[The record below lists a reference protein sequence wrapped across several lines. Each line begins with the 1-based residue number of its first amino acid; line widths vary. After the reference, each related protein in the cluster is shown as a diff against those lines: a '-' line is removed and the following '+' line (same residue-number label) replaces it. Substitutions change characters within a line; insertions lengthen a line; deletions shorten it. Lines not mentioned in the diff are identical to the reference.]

1 MLALQYDGYGGADV
15 LHVAQAPEPHAGPGQ
30 VRVKVRAV
38 SVNPFDWKLRAGF
51 MDGMVPLTF
60 PAITGTDAAGVVD
73 EVGEGVAGI
82 SIGDE
87 VFGTGSGT
95 TAELAVLDLVAG
107 KPASLSFE
115 EAAAM
120 GLAVEAAARCLDILG
135 LPAGATLLVDGAA
148 GGAGSAMTQ
157 LAVAR
162 GLTVVG
168 TAGPANQD
176 YVRSLGAL
184 PTTYG
189 EGLAQRVKQLVPT
202 VDGAVDVVGLG
213 SVPELVAI
221 TGDPTRVV
229 TLADFTAYAH
239 GVHVADGSFPRA
251 GYALG
256 EAADLHGQGRFSMPI
271 AATFPMSDGA
281 AAQQLSETG
290 HVRGKI
296 VITVP

>member
-73 EVGEGVAGI
+73 EVGEGVVGI
-82 SIGDE
+82 SVGDE
-87 VFGTGSGT
+87 VFGTGSET
-95 TAELAVLDLVAG
+95 TAELAVLDLVAV

-120 GLAVEAAARCLDILG
+120 GLAVEAGARCLDILG
-135 LPAGATLLVDGAA
+135 LPTGATLLVDGAA

-271 AATFPMSDGA
+271 AASFPMADGA